1 MSPQVVDVMIV
12 GAGPVGL
19 LCAYLGRLLGL
30 RVLIVDR
37 TCGPL
42 QVGRADALNA
52 RTLQLLE
59 LVDLFDGL
67 YPHGKPCSTSSV
79 WAGGGFV
86 ARRSAWW
93 DALEGCFH
101 PHFLMIGQSHVE
113 ALVDERLHLL
123 GLGVQRNT
131 SVVDVC
137 HGAEGCTTVLS
148 DGRVIHSRFVIGADG
163 AHSLVRKRLGVP
175 FEITRPRMTWAVID
189 GVIET
194 DFEKVPE
201 IIVFQAESSDVAW
214 IPREGAID
222 RFYVRMD
229 TREFTLEQVVARIN
243 RAMAPHI
250 LRFREVEWFSQF
262 SVNEA
267 VAERFAV
274 DEAIF
279 LAGDACHIHSVNG
292 GQGLNTGLADAFNLM
307 WRIGRVVN
315 GGAGAALLRG
325 YEQERKPVARG
336 VVETSRELVNATR
349 TSAGGR
355 HALDYVDIVAQRAGY
370 VTGMGVRYGGDA
382 VAGTR
387 LHDFR
392 VSDDEAE
399 TPWRIYSLLDYTR
412 FTLLVCGQRA
422 QLPPLPAGTQVLH
435 VTVPCRY
442 TGTLV
447 LVRPDAYIAVQ
458 SALDDV
464 APVLAYLAGI

>member
-1 MSPQVVDVMIV
+1 MNPTEVDVMIV

-19 LCAYLGRLLGL
+19 LCAYLARQLGL
-30 RVLIVDR
+30 QVVIADR
-37 TCGPL
+37 SCGPL

-59 LVDLFDGL
+59 LVDLFDAL
-67 YPHGKPCSTSSV
+67 QPLGKPCSTSSV
-79 WAGGGFV
+79 WADGGFV

-101 PHFLMIGQSHVE
+101 RHFLMIGQCHVE
-113 ALVDERLHLL
+113 ALLDTRLRQE
-123 GLGVQRNT
+123 GVAVQRNT
-131 SVVDVC
+131 SVVDIRR
-137 HGAEGCTTVLS
+137 GAEGCTCVLS
-148 DGRVIHSRFVIGADG
+148 DGRVISSRFVIGADG
-163 AHSLVRKRLGVP
+163 AHSLVRERLRVP

-229 TREFTLEQVVARIN
+229 TRDFTFDQVVARIN
-243 RAMAPHI
+243 RAMQPHV

-262 SVNEA
+262 SVTEA

-274 DEAIF
+274 DDAVF

-315 GGAGAALLRG
+315 NGAHVSLLRG
-325 YEQERKPVARG
+325 YEQERKPVALG
-336 VVETSRELVNATR
+336 VVETSRKLVNATR
-349 TSAGGR
+349 TSVRGQ

-382 VAGTR
+382 IAGTR
-387 LHDFR
+387 LHDFSL
-392 VSDDEAE
+392 SDPGSQAPE
-399 TPWRIYSLLDYTR
+399 RIYSRLDYRR

-422 QLPPLPAGTQVLH
+422 PLPDLPAGTQVLH
-435 VTVPCRY
+435 VNVPCCY
-442 TGTLV
+442 AGTLV

-458 SALDDV
+458 SALDD
-464 APVLAYLAGI
+464 AGPVLACLGEM